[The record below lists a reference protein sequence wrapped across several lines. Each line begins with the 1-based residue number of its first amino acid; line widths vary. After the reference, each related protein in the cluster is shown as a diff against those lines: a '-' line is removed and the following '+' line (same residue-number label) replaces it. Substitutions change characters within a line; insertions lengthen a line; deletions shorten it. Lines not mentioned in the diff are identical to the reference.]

1 MNINLTLIGQ
11 MITFVFFVIF
21 TRKYV
26 WAPIITALDARK
38 AKIADGLAA
47 AEKGKHE
54 LELAENRVV
63 EALKESKEKAQ
74 EFITL
79 AQKRSDEI
87 VEEAKGTARTEGDR
101 IIAAAQSQADQEM
114 NEAKEKLR
122 KEVGILAIVGTEQIL
137 MREVDASAHKDV
149 LDKLGAQ
156 L

>member
-11 MITFVFFVIF
+11 MIVFVIFVIF

-26 WAPIITALDARK
+26 WAPIITALEARK
-38 AKIADGLAA
+38 AKIADGLAS

-63 EALKESKEKAQ
+63 ETLKESKIKAQ
-74 EFITL
+74 EFITQ
-79 AQKRSDEI
+79 AQKRADEI
-87 VEEAKGTARTEGDR
+87 IDEAKTTANVERER
-101 IIAAAQSQADQEM
+101 ILSAAQAQADQEM
-114 NEAKEKLR
+114 NEAKESLR
-122 KEVGILAIVGTEQIL
+122 KDVGVLAIAGAEQIL

-149 LDKLGAQ
+149 LDKLGSQ